1 MEFCSLLPKI
11 LALAKVNSEDNE
23 DVAAIKEEINK
34 EHQYWTDYTDVN
46 SMKYIFESILNWD
59 LIDVFQK
66 LLWYGNQ
73 RMQI

>member
-1 MEFCSLLPKI
+1 MPKI
-11 LALAKVNSEDNE
+11 LALAKVNSEDNG